1 MGRRPGIIGLFIR
14 KAGMKMDRRIDL
26 EGIDNCRQLGGLPGA
41 EGKHI
46 KNGLLLR
53 SANLFGATA
62 RDGKVLTGTYRL
74 NSVGGN

>member
-1 MGRRPGIIGLFIR
+1 
-14 KAGMKMDRRIDL
+14 MKMDRRIGF

-41 EGKHI
+41 GGKHI

-62 RDGKVLTGTYRL
+62 RDGEVLTGTYRL